1 MGHGHDR
8 VHCAPAKLF
17 YRTLWLYENMVK
29 NPSFAPTKSPSSF
42 AKSQPSLT
50 CLVAYHNLPRNQNQV
65 AHVHTSVELYQLLTL
80 IIHNLSLS
88 DIPTLHPR
96 SQQIHIW
103 RRKRTITS
111 QDPCVDTSV
120 IAKWSS
126 SYMKAPSFCKYLTKG
141 SPDISSG
148 ADNLFNYP
156 DYMP

>member
-1 MGHGHDR
+1 VVDKLLLIQNPTHTHTHINLVVYQDDSIWRVWMGHGHDR
-8 VHCAPAKLF
+8 VQCAPAKLF

-50 CLVAYHNLPRNQNQV
+50 CLIAYHNLPRNQNQV

-80 IIHNLSLS
+80 IIHNVSLS
-88 DIPTLHPR
+88 DIPKLHPR

-111 QDPCVDTSV
+111 QDPLRRH
-120 IAKWSS
+120 KRHR
-126 SYMKAPSFCKYLTKG
+126 
-141 SPDISSG
+141 
-148 ADNLFNYP
+148 
-156 DYMP
+156 